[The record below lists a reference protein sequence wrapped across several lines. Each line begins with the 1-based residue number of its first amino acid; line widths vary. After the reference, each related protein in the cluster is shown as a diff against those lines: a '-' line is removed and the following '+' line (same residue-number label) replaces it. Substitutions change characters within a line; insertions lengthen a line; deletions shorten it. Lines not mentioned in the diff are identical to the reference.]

1 MKPNRPRMD
10 MVAASLGLVLAA
22 ILALAIGALA
32 YL

>member
-1 MKPNRPRMD
+1 MD

-32 YL
+32 YLYDCV